1 MKTIEVNKEEIINFL
16 RLDLISEIQS
26 LKKSLELFERKY
38 NKSFKEF
45 EKKILEEGENFE
57 KWDDY
62 IEWKAYDSTYK
73 DRMKDLKNLKDEK
86 NIKVITRQ

>member
-1 MKTIEVNKEEIINFL
+1 MKTIEVGKGEIINFL

-38 NKSFKEF
+38 NKSFKEL
-45 EKKILEEGENFE
+45 KKEVLEGEENFE

-62 IEWKAYDSTYK
+62 IEWKAYDCTHK

-86 NIKVITRQ
+86 NIKVITR

>member
-38 NKSFKEF
+38 NQSFKEF
-45 EKKILEEGENFE
+45 EKKVLEGEENFE

-62 IEWKAYDSTYK
+62 IEWMAYASTYK

-86 NIKVITRQ
+86 NIKVTTR

>member
-1 MKTIEVNKEEIINFL
+1 MKTVGIDKSEIINFL
-16 RLDLISEIQS
+16 RLDLISEIQVT
-26 LKKSLELFERKY
+26 KKSLELFEKKY

-45 EKKILEEGENFE
+45 EKEVLEGEEEFV

-62 IEWKAYDSTYK
+62 LEWRAYRDTYK

-86 NIKVITRQ
+86 NIKVIIR

>member
-1 MKTIEVNKEEIINFL
+1 MKTIEIGKGEIINFV

-45 EKKILEEGENFE
+45 EKEVLEGEENFE

-62 IEWKAYDSTYK
+62 MEWKAYDSTYK
-73 DRMKDLKNLKDEK
+73 DRLKDLK
-86 NIKVITRQ
+86 I

>member
-1 MKTIEVNKEEIINFL
+1 MKTIEIDKGEIINFV

-45 EKKILEEGENFE
+45 EKDVLEGEEIFE

-62 IEWKAYDSTYK
+62 VEWKAYENTCK
-73 DRMKDLKNLKDEK
+73 DRLSHLKDLKNAK
-86 NIKVITRQ
+86 NIRVITK